1 MGAMS
6 GIQQAMMAALQSAAA
21 NLPPEI
27 QENILQIG
35 QKVAMFQAQL
45 DRIEQQNA
53 DIIRLLSTTGKPNGT
68 AHAIDDQSGGDVA
81 RLSGPSGA

>member
-6 GIQQAMMAALQSAAA
+6 GIQQAIVAAIKTAAE

-45 DRIEQQNA
+45 DRLEAGQA
-53 DIIRLLSTTGKPNGT
+53 EIISLLILKGT
-68 AHAIDDQSGGDVA
+68 ANGSEHAD
-81 RLSGPSGA
+81 GAPRPQL